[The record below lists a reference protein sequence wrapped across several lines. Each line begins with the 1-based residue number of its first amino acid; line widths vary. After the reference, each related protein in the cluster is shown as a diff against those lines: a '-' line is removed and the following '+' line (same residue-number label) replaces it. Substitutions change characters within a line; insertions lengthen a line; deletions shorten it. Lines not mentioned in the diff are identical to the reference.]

1 MTLIGI
7 MVDSKKTTISLS
19 EDTKKQLGNFENK
32 KGESYDDILQR
43 VMKNA
48 DTLCAKKPQNNDV
61 AAKASEKEE

>member
-7 MVDSKKTTISLS
+7 MVNSKKTTISLS

-32 KGESYDDILQR
+32 KGESYDEILQR

-48 DTLCAKKPQNNDV
+48 DTLCSRQSKNDDV
-61 AAKASEKEE
+61 DDE

>member
-1 MTLIGI
+1 MTNN
-7 MVDSKKTTISLS
+7 KKTTISLS

-48 DTLCAKKPQNNDV
+48 DTLYSKQLQNDDV
-61 AAKASEKEE
+61 DVEKEE